1 MPSGKARPYKGTL
14 LLIITL
20 LSPIIFLGIP
30 TKLAFTETYLEWY
43 YRSHDLPPDRW
54 GMSKEDRLRLAKIGL
69 RSVLS
74 KEGME
79 ELKKAKLPN
88 GKRAFN
94 NREVKHMY
102 DVQTFL
108 YRFFKALYLSIFLYF
123 LILILIR
130 DIGFTS
136 KALIVSSL
144 FSLTLFAVAGTLS
157 YLFYTKAFELF
168 HNFFFDPVSWRFRD
182 TDTLLRIYPMKLWF
196 DSTMYVLLGTLS
208 LCLLSFGLGV
218 YLRYKRWS

>member
-1 MPSGKARPYKGTL
+1 MPSGKARPYKGIA

-30 TKLAFTETYLEWY
+30 TKLAFTEIYLEWY
-43 YRSHDLPPDRW
+43 YRYHDLPPDRW
-54 GMSKEDRLRLAKIGL
+54 GTTKEERLKLAKIGL

-74 KEGME
+74 REGME
-79 ELKKAKLPN
+79 EFKRAKLPN

-94 NREVKHMY
+94 NREVKHMH

-108 YRFFKALYLSIFLYF
+108 DRFFKALYISMCLYF

-136 KALIVSSL
+136 KALIVGSL
-144 FSLTLFAVAGTLS
+144 FSLILFAVAGTLS
-157 YLFYTKAFELF
+157 YLFYSKAFELF

-196 DSTMYVLLGTLS
+196 DSTMYVLVVTLA
-208 LCLLSFGLGV
+208 LCLLSLGIGV
-218 YLRYKRWS
+218 CLRYRRWS